1 MTLYLISV
9 LAVSAVCTAV
19 LGKIFIPVLMSK
31 KIGQPVKEIGPRWH
45 KCKDG
50 TPTMGGLFFI
60 AGTALSLVISFF
72 FLGKEEI
79 LKLWICYGFT
89 FLSGMVGIISEGAF
103 AGSDSV
109 PVSVSI

>member
-19 LGKIFIPVLMSK
+19 LGKTFIPVLMSK

-79 LKLWICYGFT
+79 LDMLRFYFSFRDGRNNRRQQKA
-89 FLSGMVGIISEGAF
+89 VRA
-103 AGSDSV
+103 
-109 PVSVSI
+109 

>member
-19 LGKIFIPVLMSK
+19 LGKTFIPVLMSK

-72 FLGKEEI
+72 FLGC
-79 LKLWICYGFT
+79 LVFPRRSSPRALLFRPGVRGRRRPRRARVT
-89 FLSGMVGIISEGAF
+89 RH
-103 AGSDSV
+103 
-109 PVSVSI
+109 